1 MEQEVTRSTPGRLSL
16 LVHPRHHH
24 RCILSMIPSGIQ
36 NHFIGDN
43 MRKFTQT
50 IIGKGV
56 TFTKLAKVR
65 DTRGRVDFER
75 IEIEGIVTENDGY
88 VCTVRG
94 WDGVMHTN
102 VETTE
107 IKTWQ
112 EADRSIEEELSCLV

>member
-16 LVHPRHHH
+16 LVHPWHHH
-24 RCILSMIPSGIQ
+24 RCILS
-36 NHFIGDN
+36 IGDN
-43 MRKFTQT
+43 MRKFTQS